1 MLTDE
6 QKEQLLEALDWLPGD
21 IQNGLYKTI
30 TRQAEQYRGV
40 KKKKPDLQLVV
51 NGAARVRGRR

>member
-21 IQNGLYKTI
+21 IQGGLFKTI
-30 TRQAEQYRGV
+30 TRQAEQYKGV
-40 KKKKPDLQLVV
+40 AKRKPELQLVV
-51 NGAARVRGRR
+51 NGAAHTRGRR